1 MTDTLQKQSTDN
13 PDRIIFDYAIRDMND
28 AEEVTIET

>member
-1 MTDTLQKQSTDN
+1 LTDTLREQSTDN
-13 PDRIIFDYAIRDMND
+13 PERIIFDYAIRDMDD